1 MLKKES
7 QKNWMKG
14 HVVSN
19 LPGRIRL
26 EAEGLSNLFEQRREL
41 AEAMAAIPGV
51 TRARV
56 TPAAQS
62 VLLEYSRGAG
72 VDAVFLC
79 EQADLVL
86 ARFSMPA
93 TPRARMRPRSSP

>member
-1 MLKKES
+1 M
-7 QKNWMKG
+7 
-14 HVVSN
+14 VSN

-26 EAEGLSNLFEQRREL
+26 EAEGLSNLFEQRHEL

-72 VDAVFLC
+72 VEIAKLSSGKFQMTGYNVDVNGSSKSGTYRIY
-79 EQADLVL
+79 
-86 ARFSMPA
+86 AR
-93 TPRARMRPRSSP
+93 